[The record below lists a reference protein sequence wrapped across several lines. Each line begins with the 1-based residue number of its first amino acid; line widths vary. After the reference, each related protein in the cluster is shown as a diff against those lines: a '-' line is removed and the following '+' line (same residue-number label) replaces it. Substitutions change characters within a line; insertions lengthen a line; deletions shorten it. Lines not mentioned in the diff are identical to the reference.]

1 VVRCANARVHTEEI
15 DFLRYVC
22 KKNVETRGA
31 VGGDSGWGLNYL
43 DESVHS
49 CKSLEEAAS
58 RVGADGFTEVRVVSI
73 EVSGEKDDCVELNAN
88 FV

>member
-1 VVRCANARVHTEEI
+1 MVRCANARVHTEEI

-43 DESVHS
+43 GESVHS
-49 CKSLEEAAS
+49 CKSLKETPAVLVLMDS
-58 RVGADGFTEVRVVSI
+58 LR
-73 EVSGEKDDCVELNAN
+73 SGW
-88 FV
+88 